1 MNDAVNAL
9 KGIPALR
16 KVISILLNPI
26 PGHLITGDEL
36 NSSMTELLI
45 IYNRNTENN
54 PNLNPAQKS
63 VGKLANQAV
72 VSMVYDS
79 IVSRLR
85 IVSC

>member
-26 PGHLITGDEL
+26 PGQLITGDEL

-54 PNLNPAQKS
+54 PNLKPAQKV
-63 VGKLANQAV
+63 VGNLANQAV